1 MRVSLYVHNEKFHIL
16 GTWFAAT
23 CSVGM
28 IYNPTIHIVD
38 DDRAVLDSMAL
49 LLKTEGFKVRTY
61 ESAGTFL
68 ETIRQNDCGCVVTD
82 VRMPEISGLDLLA
95 ALKKQRVSMPVI
107 VMTAHGDIP
116 LAVAAMR
123 QGAVDFFEKPFDGD
137 FLLAAIRSALRREN
151 PPDAGTGVIRE
162 RLATLSKREQE
173 VLAGLLKG
181 QPNKLIAHELGIS
194 ARTVEVHRAN
204 VMTKMRA
211 GSLSELVK
219 MALAVQRDD
228 SRASNHNIITSL

>member
-1 MRVSLYVHNEKFHIL
+1 M
-16 GTWFAAT
+16 GTLFASTRNAKM
-23 CSVGM
+23 V
-28 IYNPTIHIVD
+28 YNPTIHIVD
-38 DDRAVLDSMAL
+38 DDRAILDSVTL
-49 LLKTEGFKVRTY
+49 LLTAEGLRVCTY
-61 ESAGTFL
+61 ESAQNFL
-68 ETIRQNDCGCVVTD
+68 ETVRQSDSGCVVTD

-137 FLLAAIRSALRREN
+137 LLLAAIRSALRRED
-151 PPDAGTGVIRE
+151 PPDAATGVIHE
-162 RLATLSKREQE
+162 RLATLSKRERE

-204 VMTKMRA
+204 VMAKMRA

-219 MALAVQRDD
+219 MALAVQRDG
-228 SRASNHNIITSL
+228 SRASDSNVIS

>member
-1 MRVSLYVHNEKFHIL
+1 
-16 GTWFAAT
+16 
-23 CSVGM
+23 
-28 IYNPTIHIVD
+28 
-38 DDRAVLDSMAL
+38 
-49 LLKTEGFKVRTY
+49 
-61 ESAGTFL
+61 
-68 ETIRQNDCGCVVTD
+68 VVTD

-137 FLLAAIRSALRREN
+137 LLLAAIRSALRRED
-151 PPDAGTGVIRE
+151 PRDAATGAIEE
-162 RLATLSKREQE
+162 RLATLSKRERE
-173 VLAGLLKG
+173 VLTGLLKG

-204 VMTKMRA
+204 VMAKMRA

-228 SRASNHNIITSL
+228 SRASDSNIIG

>member
-1 MRVSLYVHNEKFHIL
+1 M
-16 GTWFAAT
+16 FASTRNAKM
-23 CSVGM
+23 V
-28 IYNPTIHIVD
+28 YNPTIHIVD
-38 DDRAVLDSMAL
+38 DDRAILNSVTL
-49 LLKTEGFKVRTY
+49 LLTAEGLRVCTY
-61 ESAGTFL
+61 KSAQNFL
-68 ETIRQNDCGCVVTD
+68 ETVRQSDSGCVVTD

-137 FLLAAIRSALRREN
+137 LLLAAIRSALRRED
-151 PPDAGTGVIRE
+151 PPDAATGVIHE
-162 RLATLSKREQE
+162 RLATLSKRERE

-204 VMTKMRA
+204 VMAKMRA

-228 SRASNHNIITSL
+228 SRASDPNIIT